1 MPLDP
6 ITFEVIR
13 STLLLAVQE
22 MKQVAMRTAYSPLWK
37 EAGDMSCGILTAA
50 GELVAQGPADIPVHL
65 GSMPFSMQGI
75 LKALD
80 PATFEDGDVILHND
94 PYQGNNHLPDTIMA
108 KPVIVDGEVLA
119 YTAVRGHYIDIGGF
133 RPGSYSPLARDLFG
147 EGLRIP
153 PVKLYRRGE
162 PDPDLMRLLAANTR
176 MPQDLLGDVRAQFA
190 GCVAGERR
198 LQAIVAKFGRDVV
211 IEGMQAV
218 LDHSERLMRTEIDRL
233 RPGTYAFTDACDD
246 DGFND
251 EPIVIAASVT
261 VGDRRIAVDF
271 TGSSPQVPTY
281 MNAPPAVTASATYYA
296 VKCFVAP
303 DDPPSSGAYR
313 AVQITAPLGTVVNPL
328 PPAPVAA
335 GNHETAARIFD
346 AVLGALA
353 QADPHRA
360 VAAGCGTSCGYHLTA
375 RGLDPDGELVTP
387 RTWIEIHG
395 AGRGAGE
402 GYDGAHVLPVFGNT
416 SNTPVEHIEMK
427 YPVRVERL
435 EVVEDSGGAGRW
447 RGGSAIRRRFRL
459 LAEHAFLTVLS
470 ERGRIPP
477 YGLMGGRPGKTARA
491 HLWGHD
497 VLDEQRYR
505 PSPEIAADDHGPS
518 LQAAAEGGV
527 RIRTKL
533 NAFEVARGMC
543 LQIQGAGG
551 GGCGDAFERDP
562 EAVRQDVLDGYVSLE
577 AAAREYGVVLR
588 PAADRDL
595 TGDHLVDE
603 DATAALRSRRAG
615 VAP

>member
-1 MPLDP
+1 VTLDP

-37 EAGDMSCGILTAA
+37 EAGDMSCGILTAT

-65 GSMPFSMQGI
+65 GSMPLSMQGI
-75 LKALD
+75 LDALD

-153 PVKLYRRGE
+153 PVKLYRRGD
-162 PDPDLMRLLAANTR
+162 PDPDLMRMLAANTR

-198 LQAIVAKFGRDVV
+198 LQATVTKYGRAVV
-211 IEGMQAV
+211 LEGMQAV
-218 LDHSERLMRTEIDRL
+218 LDHGERLMRAEIDRL
-233 RPGTYAFTDACDD
+233 RPGVYRFTDACDD

-251 EPIVIAASVT
+251 EPIVISAAIT
-261 VGDRRIAVDF
+261 VGRGRIAVDF
-271 TGSSPQVPTY
+271 AGSSPQVPTY

-313 AVQITAPLGTVVNPL
+313 AIEISAPPGTVVNPL
-328 PPAPVAA
+328 APAPVAA

-346 AVLGALA
+346 VVLGALA
-353 QADPHRA
+353 QADPSRA

-375 RGLDPDGELVTP
+375 RGLDDEGEPVTS

-395 AGRGAGE
+395 AGRGAGHD
-402 GYDGAHVLPVFGNT
+402 YDGAHALPVFGNT

-435 EVVEDSGGAGRW
+435 EIAQDSGGAGRW

-459 LAEHAFLTVLS
+459 LADHAFLTVLS

-477 YGLMGGRPGKTARA
+477 YSLMGGRPGKTARA
-491 HLWGHD
+491 YLWEHG
-497 VLDEQRYR
+497 VLEEQRYR
-505 PSPEIAADDHGPS
+505 PSAQIGDEDDGPG
-518 LQAAAEGGV
+518 LQAAAEGGT

-533 NAFEVARGMC
+533 NAFEVERGVM

-551 GGCGDAFERDP
+551 GGYGDPLLRDP
-562 EAVRQDVLDGYVSLE
+562 DAVRRDVFDGYVSHE
-577 AAAREYGVVLR
+577 AAAREYGVALL
-588 PAADRDL
+588 PTADHDL
-595 TGDHLVDE
+595 TGDYVIDQQ
-603 DATAALRSRRAG
+603 ATSLLRSSRTEAAR
-615 VAP
+615 